1 MPCKLIAVP
10 LLLVLALLPGCTGHS
25 YAPVSERSLEAGY
38 RYQGGNR
45 SSSSGGTYSV
55 QPGDTLYSIAWRYG
69 KDFRAMARANGIG
82 GDYRIYPGQ
91 LLQLAEAPVAVAASG
106 AGVSNSSPSTTSK
119 PAAKHAPATH
129 AATPARVEAP
139 APAKSSAQPAFTVV
153 RRQGAPSPAATPSK
167 APTAAPPQ
175 RDPADAKVIWHW
187 PAAGKVV
194 RGFQSRGKVNNGLDI
209 AGHKGAPVLA
219 AAKGRVVYAGNGLL
233 GYGNLIIINHN
244 EQYLSAYAHN
254 SRLLVKENQQVDA
267 GFKIAEIGNSGATR
281 TMLHFEIR
289 RDGKPVNP
297 LLYLPRR

>member
-1 MPCKLIAVP
+1 M
-10 LLLVLALLPGCTGHS
+10 LLPGCTGHS
-25 YAPVSERSLEAGY
+25 YAPVSERSLEAGA
-38 RYQGGNR
+38 RYQPR
-45 SSSSGGTYSV
+45 SSHTSGGTYRV

-82 GDYRIYPGQ
+82 GDYRIFPGQ
-91 LLQLAEAPVAVAASG
+91 LLQLSEAPVATPAAG
-106 AGVSNSSPSTTSK
+106 PAAAKAIPSTHSK
-119 PAAKHAPATH
+119 PTPKRAPTSQASTS
-129 AATPARVEAP
+129 ARP
-139 APAKSSAQPAFTVV
+139 KSNSSAQPAFTVA
-153 RRQGAPSPAATPSK
+153 RAQTADTAPEASSATP
-167 APTAAPPQ
+167 AQQ
-175 RDPADAKVIWHW
+175 RESATAKVVWHW
-187 PAAGKVV
+187 PAAGKVI
-194 RGFQSRGKVNNGLDI
+194 RGFQTRGKVNNGLDI

-254 SRLLVKENQQVDA
+254 SRLLVKENQPVDA

-297 LLYLPRR
+297 LLYLPQR